1 MRICMNLKVNLE
13 FINQRRKKEGTF
25 EKNTKMV
32 AILAFIEED

>member
-1 MRICMNLKVNLE
+1 MQLYIFLQ
-13 FINQRRKKEGTF
+13 FINQRRKKEGKF